1 MADLQAIKDSLP
13 EEERQTID
21 QVENLM
27 WSMLQSLHL
36 CIMFATYS

>member
-21 QVENLM
+21 QVRESDVVNAPE
-27 WSMLQSLHL
+27 LQE
-36 CIMFATYS
+36 CA

>member
-21 QVENLM
+21 QVEELM
-27 WSMLQSLHL
+27 WSMPQSLQW
-36 CIMFATYS
+36 CIQSAILS

>member
-21 QVENLM
+21 QVKNMTWCMPQNL
-27 WSMLQSLHL
+27 
-36 CIMFATYS
+36 